1 MISLQKFQVRIF
13 GQACR
18 SALEDGFRQEEVVR
32 AQGQEA
38 PLQSKGQ
45 QPENFARNE
54 SGKRF
59 KTAFGCHA

>member
-54 SGKRF
+54 SG
-59 KTAFGCHA
+59 